1 MTPPVKSGKPPS
13 VTNLSDAGLYARI
26 VNDVREAALTT
37 AEVAQIAGVD
47 ERQVYN
53 WAAGTSRPRGIKKD
67 RLLEIHYIVQALRD
81 VYTEEGT
88 DIWMHARNRSLS
100 SQRPID
106 LLVEGDFKPVLMAVE
121 RLRTGAM

>member
-1 MTPPVKSGKPPS
+1 MTPV
-13 VTNLSDAGLYARI
+13 SDARKQSGQASDTGLYIRI
-26 VNDVREAALTT
+26 VDEVRDAALTT

-53 WAAGTSRPRGIKKD
+53 WAAGKSRPKGANRD

-81 VYTEEGT
+81 VYTREGT
-88 DIWMHARNRSLS
+88 DIWIHARNRSLTG
-100 SQRPID
+100 QRPID
-106 LLVEGDFKPVLMAVE
+106 LLIAGDFQPVLFAVE